1 MNNIEEQD
9 IFIKYDSDNNIINA
23 GYTISHIFNNKKSHT
38 KKKYKNKQSQ
48 TKKNISKIDALNLN
62 DLIIPIGLI

>member
-38 KKKYKNKQSQ
+38 KKKYKN
-48 TKKNISKIDALNLN
+48 
-62 DLIIPIGLI
+62 